1 MKSQDFAR
9 FPHWQSTFWQRVLLL
24 TSGKHL
30 PGITNAACSDP
41 HHRPPFHCMWA
52 PITVMW
58 APVPLHVGT
67 DYAMWA
73 AITVNLKMLP
83 TSQRNRCPHHSVLGA
98 HMPTE
103 SLPTSTGIRNRISLE
118 QRHYASTTINLR
130 LAAVRRLAYEA
141 ADCGLLSADLAA
153 GIRRVKDAKRLGA
166 PVGNW
171 LTAEQGKHLL
181 STADIASLR
190 GKRDYAT

>member
-103 SLPTSTGIRNRISLE
+103 SLPTSTGIRIISGVCRALVLSCSVTDALYRNRPLL
-118 QRHYASTTINLR
+118 QY
-130 LAAVRRLAYEA
+130 RR
-141 ADCGLLSADLAA
+141 
-153 GIRRVKDAKRLGA
+153 
-166 PVGNW
+166 
-171 LTAEQGKHLL
+171 
-181 STADIASLR
+181 
-190 GKRDYAT
+190 